1 VVMAY
6 NKLTVEDL
14 KELEKEYE
22 YRSTTVKVEI
32 AKEKMVA
39 AAHGDRSENAEYKEA
54 MKNYHK
60 NQSRLEY
67 LSKMLNTAILIDDK
81 EFQPDILHV
90 NSVVVIKFIEE
101 DELEEIVLTT
111 TLKSNPS
118 EYFISI
124 ESPLGSAL
132 LGKKTG
138 DEVKIDSPEG
148 VYTIRVCNIIK

>member
-1 VVMAY
+1 MAY